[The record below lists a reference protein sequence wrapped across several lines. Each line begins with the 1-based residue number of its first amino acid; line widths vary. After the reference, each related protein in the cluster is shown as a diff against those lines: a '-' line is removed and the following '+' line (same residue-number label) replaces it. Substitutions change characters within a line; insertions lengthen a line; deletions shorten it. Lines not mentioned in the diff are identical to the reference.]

1 MTWLILLVTLLQS
14 AAPRPAMSDYVVG
27 PRDKLAVTVFDEPS
41 LTKTITV
48 DGDGTFDYPLIGRVR
63 ASGLTVRAIQ
73 DDVVGKLKKDFLV
86 NPQVTIEVE
95 TYRSQNVYVT
105 GQVRLPGAVPLMG
118 NMTVMEAL
126 ARAGSPTPDAGSYIV
141 INRRPSSDI
150 PAELT
155 QERIAMSDLQNGR
168 VQTIGLHDGDT
179 IYVPKAETF
188 FVTGQVR
195 NPGPY
200 LLDGDVS
207 VAKALSMAGGVT
219 ERGSRSRLRI
229 TRLVDGR
236 EVVVKSPRP
245 DDLVRPGDSIEVL
258 TRLF

>member
-1 MTWLILLVTLLQS
+1 MTWLILFLTFLQAAVPRS
-14 AAPRPAMSDYVVG
+14 ASDYVVG
-27 PRDKLAVTVFDEPS
+27 ARDKLAITVFDEPS

-73 DDVVGKLKKDFLV
+73 DDVVTKLKKDFLV

-141 INRRPSSDI
+141 INRRPSSDT
-150 PAELT
+150 PAQPT

-168 VQTIGLHDGDT
+168 VQAIGLHDGDT

-200 LLDGDVS
+200 LLDGDVT

-229 TRLVDGR
+229 TRVEDGR
-236 EVVVKSPRP
+236 QVVVKSVRP